1 MFYTIY
7 NVSKGEIMFDDEF
20 QKRLYH
26 LRTQKGVSARD
37 MSLSI
42 GQNPNYINFIE
53 SGRAMPSMSVF
64 LSICD
69 YLKITPS
76 EFFNTENSQPEKL
89 RTAIKN
95 LQKLN
100 TEKFDNI
107 TAVIANLAN

>member
-1 MFYTIY
+1 MYEKDFVDRLI
-7 NVSKGEIMFDDEF
+7 ILRL
-20 QKRLYH
+20 QKS
-26 LRTQKGVSARD
+26 VSARD

-42 GQNPNYINFIE
+42 GQNQNYINNIE
-53 SGRAMPSMSVF
+53 NGKTMPSMSAF
-64 LSICD
+64 FSICD